1 MILFNGHVKIF
12 GVGIVFIST
21 GGNGS
26 KYNVKHDHNTILDH
40 VCAHI
45 EHGVRLSQCLNSN
58 RYHGKI

>member
-12 GVGIVFIST
+12 GDGIVFIST

-26 KYNVKHDHNTILDH
+26 KNTILDH

-45 EHGVRLSQCLNSN
+45 L
-58 RYHGKI
+58 